1 MILKKYFSNI
11 HKNYGQHKFSGISFN
26 SNKIKKDFI
35 FFAITGEKI
44 DGKKFINDAI
54 KKGAKTIISDLKFTG
69 YKKNVLFLNYK
80 NPRKILSEIACK
92 IYKKKPKNLI
102 AVTGTNGK
110 TSISN
115 FFFSNIKVK

>member
-11 HKNYGQHKFSGISFN
+11 NKNYGQHKFSGISFN

-54 KKGAKTIISDLKFTG
+54 KKVQKQ
-69 YKKNVLFLNYK
+69 LF
-80 NPRKILSEIACK
+80 P
-92 IYKKKPKNLI
+92 
-102 AVTGTNGK
+102 
-110 TSISN
+110 ISN
-115 FFFSNIKVK
+115 LQVIKKMYCF